1 MFSSFEKKALGSLD
15 KTQTLPPGSL
25 EAALAL
31 TSTPTPSWDLLSPSA
46 FLPGSMPSYLAIQSR
61 LPLTDPFLPELP
73 SCFLEGRLAG
83 LPSQRIFPP
92 RMGTLNNDGDPGQ

>member
-1 MFSSFEKKALGSLD
+1 MFEKKALGSLD

-83 LPSQRIFPP
+83 LPSLSRGNLSAFS
-92 RMGTLNNDGDPGQ
+92 LPGWGP